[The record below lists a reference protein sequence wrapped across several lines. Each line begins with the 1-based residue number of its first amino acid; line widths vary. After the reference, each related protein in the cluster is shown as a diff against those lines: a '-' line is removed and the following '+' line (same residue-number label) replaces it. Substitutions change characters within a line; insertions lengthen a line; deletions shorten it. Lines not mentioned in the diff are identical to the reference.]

1 MGKLAQATSK
11 YTIYARFEADGT
23 VEKPDVIG
31 AVFGQTEGLLG
42 PDLDLRELQRTGRI
56 GRIDVEMSTSNGK
69 TSGMILIPS
78 SLDSSETA
86 LVAACVETI
95 ERVGPCNAKL
105 HIQKIEDVR
114 ISKRKYVIERAKEL
128 LAHMFED
135 DLPEVQ
141 EISEHIKES
150 VRIGEVV
157 NYKGSPAGPN
167 IESYDSIIIVE
178 GRADVIKMLKNGIK
192 NVIAVEGTNV
202 SNTVAELA
210 KRKEVTAFLDGDRGG
225 DLILKELAN
234 MAEIDFVAR
243 APRGKEVEE
252 LTKKEIFKAL
262 REKIPFD
269 QMKIESAENGNGGGM
284 RRQERPMERAPERSE
299 RPAERMPERAE
310 RPERQAER
318 SERPMERPSRP
329 AQRTAID
336 SRKMDKFKEALEGLT
351 GTRAACFMDAKMQII
366 GKVPSREVFN
376 TLQEAENVD
385 VIVIDGLVD
394 QKLVEACSQ
403 KGVKYLVAMKSAG
416 KLDVPE
422 NMKLV
427 LIQSTAK

>member
-1 MGKLAQATSK
+1 
-11 YTIYARFEADGT
+11 
-23 VEKPDVIG
+23 
-31 AVFGQTEGLLG
+31 
-42 PDLDLRELQRTGRI
+42 LDLRELQRTGRI
-56 GRIDVEMSTSNGK
+56 GRIDVEMNTSNGK

-210 KRKEVTAFLDGDRGG
+210 RRKEVTAFLDGDRGG

-234 MAEIDFVAR
+234 MCEVDFVAR

-262 REKIPFD
+262 REKVPFD
-269 QMKIESAENGNGGGM
+269 QMKIESGENGNGGM
-284 RRQERPMERAPERSE
+284 KRPMERMPERSE

-310 RPERQAER
+310 RPVER
-318 SERPMERPSRP
+318 SERQERPSRP
-329 AQRTAID
+329 SQRTAID

-351 GTRAACFMDAKMQII
+351 GTRAAVFMDAKMQII

-394 QKLVEACSQ
+394 QKLVDACSQ